1 MKRISCLLISC
12 LLLLT
17 GFDAIAGDK
26 LVMESMTMHSRILGQ
41 EVRFSVILPEGY
53 YNENR
58 RYSVVYLLHGLG
70 DDETSWLEY
79 GRVGQYS
86 RKAMASGD
94 IAPVIFVMPQ
104 AFRNYYVNDYAGEF
118 PYQDML
124 VQEFVPHIDSLF
136 RTIPEAGSRAV
147 MGYSMGGFGAMV
159 LHLAHP
165 GVFGVSVPLSMSVR
179 TDEQYMTEE
188 ASGWDE
194 QWGRLFGAP
203 GLTGADRITGYYKL
217 HSPFHTLPG
226 LGEAQKKNLKIYMV
240 NGDEEQ
246 TLCRSN
252 EMLHILMH
260 RFDVPHH
267 YRVIDGGHSFMV
279 WQAALPGALRYIS
292 DVFEGKPY
300 RGDLMDSPA
309 AGLLPHE
316 QMMMV
321 NTGGERVF
329 AFVPDDYQVSDR
341 KYPVVY
347 FTGIAGQEQ
356 MVSISTLLD
365 RGIRAGKTTPMLMV
379 FLPEKDEN
387 GIITLIDQLEK
398 QLRIRPGY
406 RFRSV
411 AGYGKSAETTL
422 RLLNGDMR
430 FSSCL
435 LTGTDMSGAEAAE
448 ILSSFELEKLKR
460 TSLFIDAPDNGCCA
474 EGSSELHML
483 LRDMEVN
490 HEYRVRQGNGDEG
503 WIAGGL
509 GEAINMISNR
519 FHR

>member
-17 GFDAIAGDK
+17 GFDASAGDK
-26 LVMESMTMHSRILGQ
+26 LVMESMTMHSRILGH

-53 YNENR
+53 YAENR

-79 GRVGQYS
+79 GRIGQYS

-104 AFRNYYVNDYAGEF
+104 AFRTYYVNDYAGEF

-136 RTIPEAGSRAV
+136 RTIPDAGNRAV

-226 LGEAQKKNLKIYMV
+226 LGEAEKKNLKIYMV

-267 YRVIDGGHSFMV
+267 YRVIDGGHSFRV

-292 DVFEGKPY
+292 DAFEGKPY

-316 QMMMV
+316 QMMVV

-329 AFVPDDYQVSDR
+329 AYVPDDYQVSDR

-347 FTGIAGQEQ
+347 FTGITGQEQ
-356 MVSISTLLD
+356 MVSISSLVD
-365 RGIRAGKTTPMLMV
+365 RGIHAGKTTPMLIV
-379 FLPEKDEN
+379 FLPEKDET
-387 GIITLIDQLEK
+387 GILTLIDQLEK
-398 QLRIRPGY
+398 QLRIRSGY

-422 RLLNGDMR
+422 RLLNGEMR

-435 LTGTDMSGAEAAE
+435 LTGAVMSSAEADE
-448 ILSSFELEKLKR
+448 ILSSFEVEKLKR

-474 EGSSELHML
+474 EGNGELHMM

-503 WIAGGL
+503 WIERGL
-509 GEAINMISNR
+509 GEAINTISAR

>member
-1 MKRISCLLISC
+1 MKRISHLLISC

-17 GFDAIAGDK
+17 GYNASAGGK

-53 YNENR
+53 YAENR
-58 RYSVVYLLHGLG
+58 RYPVVYLLHGLG

-86 RKAMASGD
+86 NLASSSGD

-104 AFRNYYVNDYAGEF
+104 AFRTYYVNDYAGVF

-136 RTIPEAGSRAV
+136 RTIPDARSRAV

-179 TDEQYMTEE
+179 TDGQYMTEE

-203 GLTGADRITGYYKL
+203 GLTGADRLTDYYKL
-217 HSPFHTLPG
+217 HSPFYTLPG
-226 LGEAQKKNLKIYMV
+226 LSEAQKKNLKIYMV

-260 RFDVPHH
+260 RSDVPHH
-267 YRVIDGGHSFMV
+267 YRVIDGGHSFRV
-279 WQAALPGALRYIS
+279 WHAALPGALRFIS
-292 DVFEGKPY
+292 DAFEGKPY

-309 AGLLPHE
+309 AGQFPHE

-321 NTGGERVF
+321 NTGGEQVF

-341 KYPVVY
+341 KYPVIY
-347 FTGIAGQEQ
+347 FAGITGQEQ
-356 MVSISTLLD
+356 MASVSSLLD
-365 RGIRAGKTTPMLMV
+365 HEIRAGNVTPMLMV
-379 FLPEKDEN
+379 FLPAKDEA
-387 GIITLIDQLEK
+387 GIMTLIDQLEK

-411 AGYGKSAETTL
+411 AGYGKSSEAVL
-422 RLLNGDMR
+422 QLLNGEMR

-435 LTGTDMSGAEAAE
+435 LTGAVMSGAEVDGN
-448 ILSSFELEKLKR
+448 LSSFTVEKLKR
-460 TSLFIDAPDNGCCA
+460 TNLFIDAPDDGCCA
-474 EGSSELHML
+474 EGNGELHMM

-503 WIAGGL
+503 WISGGL
-509 GEAINMISNR
+509 REAINMISTR